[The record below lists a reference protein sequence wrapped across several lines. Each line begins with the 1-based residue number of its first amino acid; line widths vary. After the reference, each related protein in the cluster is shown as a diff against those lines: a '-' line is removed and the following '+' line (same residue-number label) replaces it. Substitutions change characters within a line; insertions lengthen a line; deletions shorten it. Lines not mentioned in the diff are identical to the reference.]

1 MPKKSTI
8 KNKNAYLES
17 REALDLTRAEASELT
32 GISESRIE
40 KIESEKVLPYPED
53 ILAMAAAYKNPSL
66 CNHYC
71 SNDCRIGQKYV
82 SEIENKSLAEIVLTM
97 LSMLNSLNSRKE
109 RLIEITADGT
119 IEDSEL
125 RDFVRIQQELEKIS
139 ASADSLRL
147 WIDNK
152 ILSGTIDEKKL
163 KALQKS

>member
-53 ILAMAAAYKNPSL
+53 ILAMATAYKNPAL

-71 SNDCRIGQKYV
+71 SNDCSIGQKYV
-82 SEIENKSLAEIVLTM
+82 PEIENKSLAEIVLTL
-97 LSMLNSLNSRKE
+97 LSLLNSLNTRKE

-125 RDFVRIQQELEKIS
+125 QDFVRIQQELEEIS

-152 ILSGTIDEKKL
+152 ILSGAIDEKKL
-163 KALQKS
+163 KTLQKS

>member
-53 ILAMAAAYKNPSL
+53 ILAMAAAYKKPAL
-66 CNHYC
+66 CNRYC

-82 SEIENKSLAEIVLTM
+82 PEIENKSLAEIVLTM
-97 LSMLNSLNSRKE
+97 LSLLNSLNSRKE

>member
-82 SEIENKSLAEIVLTM
+82 PEIENKSLAEIVLTM

>member
-1 MPKKSTI
+1 
-8 KNKNAYLES
+8 
-17 REALDLTRAEASELT
+17 
-32 GISESRIE
+32 
-40 KIESEKVLPYPED
+40 
-53 ILAMAAAYKNPSL
+53 
-66 CNHYC
+66 
-71 SNDCRIGQKYV
+71 
-82 SEIENKSLAEIVLTM
+82 M